1 VVYASLQ
8 GVQPSRANRDVRGL
22 RVTPVGE
29 ELRAHSWESPRE
41 VREVMMQWG
50 WGGGNG
56 WGIIGML
63 LSLFFLA
70 AIVVGVVLVVRA
82 LQHGSNHAAGFP
94 ATSSA
99 TDVQTPATMALQVLD
114 ERYARGEIDRE
125 EYLTHKQDLSS

>member
-1 VVYASLQ
+1 
-8 GVQPSRANRDVRGL
+8 
-22 RVTPVGE
+22 
-29 ELRAHSWESPRE
+29 
-41 VREVMMQWG
+41 MMQWG

-63 LSLFFLA
+63 LSLVFLA

-94 ATSSA
+94 VTPSA
-99 TDVQTPATMALQVLD
+99 PDVQTPATAAALQVLD

-125 EYLTHKQDLSS
+125 EYLMRKQDLSP